1 MTDTKNVSGI
11 ERTLLIIALFL
22 VICIAIK
29 MTAYIV
35 NILIISLILTLLA
48 LPVLNLLKMRGM
60 SHGAAVTV
68 VTVAAALCIL
78 VLVLLTVYS
87 FNVLVADLP
96 LYQAEFNQRISEM
109 TAFLDHHGIEAG
121 SLLPSSLNLNAVMEM
136 VMSSALGIGDTLLYV
151 FFIAVTT
158 LFLLLEAPHLT
169 ARAEKLLIN
178 EPEKLRQMAGMSRY
192 VIDFMIVRTETN
204 LVHGLLFWGIL
215 SLMGVHAAVLWGI
228 LTFILGYIPYL
239 GLVIAAVPAIFF
251 AYLQFGVWGAGAV
264 VAVVC
269 VLNLIVENPV
279 FSYLASRRF
288 EIPAI
293 IVILSVIFWGWLLG
307 LPGMLFS
314 VPITLMALILIQGSD
329 ELRWVNVLLGVSHLF
344 EEGGNQKTKN
354 PDKETG

>member
-1 MTDTKNVSGI
+1 MTVTGTAGGV
-11 ERTLLIIALFL
+11 ERSLLIIALLFI
-22 VICIAIK
+22 ICIAIK

-48 LPVLNLLKMRGM
+48 LPVLNLLKRRGM

-68 VTVAAALCIL
+68 VTVAAALGIL
-78 VLVLLTVYS
+78 VLVLLTIYS

-96 LYQAEFNQRISEM
+96 LYQAELNQRISEV
-109 TAFLDHHGIEAG
+109 TAFLAHQGIDAG
-121 SLLPSSLNLNAVMEM
+121 ALLPSSLNLNAVTEM
-136 VMSSALGIGDTLLYV
+136 AMSSALSIGDTLLYV
-151 FFIAVTT
+151 FFIAVTSI
-158 LFLLLEAPHLT
+158 FMLLEVPHFS
-169 ARAEKLLIN
+169 RRIEKILSK
-178 EPEKLRQMAGMSRY
+178 EPEKLRQMSRMSRY
-192 VIDFMIVRTETN
+192 VIDFIIVRTETN
-204 LVHGLLFWGIL
+204 LVHGILFGGIL
-215 SLMGVHAAVLWGI
+215 SLMGVHAAMLWGI

-239 GLVIAAVPAIFF
+239 GLVIAAAPAIFF
-251 AYLQFGVWGAGAV
+251 AYLQFGIWGAGAV

-314 VPITLMALILIQGSD
+314 VPITLMALILIQSSD
-329 ELRWVNVLLGVSHLF
+329 ELRWLNVLLGVSHLF
-344 EEGGNQKTKN
+344 EDGINDGTKN
-354 PDKETG
+354 PGKETG